1 MTPPDST
8 PRRIS
13 TRPSGG
19 IAVVGPCAA
28 GKTTLVLRLRTL
40 GFAARQIAQ
49 EHSYVADMWR
59 RLAKPE
65 VLIFLDASYPTCS
78 RRKQLDW
85 LPQEYDE
92 QQRRLAHARA
102 NCDIYVFT
110 DDNSAEAVLQ
120 IVLQALPQVPPR

>member
-1 MTPPDST
+1 MP
-8 PRRIS
+8 
-13 TRPSGG
+13 
-19 IAVVGPCAA
+19 
-28 GKTTLVLRLRTL
+28 
-40 GFAARQIAQ
+40 
-49 EHSYVADMWR
+49 DMWR

>member
-1 MTPPDST
+1 VP
-8 PRRIS
+8 
-13 TRPSGG
+13 
-19 IAVVGPCAA
+19 
-28 GKTTLVLRLRTL
+28 
-40 GFAARQIAQ
+40 
-49 EHSYVADMWR
+49 DMWR

>member
-1 MTPPDST
+1 M
-8 PRRIS
+8 
-13 TRPSGG
+13 
-19 IAVVGPCAA
+19 
-28 GKTTLVLRLRTL
+28 
-40 GFAARQIAQ
+40 
-49 EHSYVADMWR
+49 ADMWR

-102 NCDIYVFT
+102 NSDIYVFT